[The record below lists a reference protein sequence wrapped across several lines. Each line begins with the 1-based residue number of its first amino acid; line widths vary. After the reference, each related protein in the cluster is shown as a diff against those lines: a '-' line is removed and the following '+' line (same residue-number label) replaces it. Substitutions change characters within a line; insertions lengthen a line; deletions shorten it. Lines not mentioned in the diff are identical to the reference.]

1 MNINKYLI
9 KSFISKNSI
18 FISCLLYALLFQIAF
33 SQSNLSSCG
42 NYLKTFELKVGNG
55 FLMFTEKGIY
65 LYNKST
71 RNIEAQ
77 KTFIND
83 VSQQDFDFL
92 TIEQYDFGRN
102 CIIALYKDMIYIFT
116 EDGELFSEQSV
127 SFDNINGKYFT
138 LVPYTLEIKEDNSND
153 YYFIVGYLKGSD
165 QLIINFFVFNNLS
178 RSIAKFGDSISL
190 SITDCPHIS
199 SHAGF
204 SCQLMNSESYGQ
216 VLTCFFHN
224 DNKLAIESYNLS
236 DFKPIPSLS
245 YKSEGNNPYL
255 IHSVASKNK
264 TQTLICYLK
273 NWNWARC
280 DKYNI
285 NENRLTKLYE
295 ETGKECNNQYHLLSM
310 IYTSV
315 EENEFIYACRDYD
328 SNYHLYKFNSNFELE
343 NNIQYKINYCPA
355 VAFTLIE
362 SFSEENKLDLITS
375 CKDQGLIPD
384 DFPDTIG
391 QNSCTSLQS

>member
-55 FLMFTEKGIY
+55 ILMFTEKGIY

-116 EDGELFSEQSV
+116 EDGELFIEQSV
-127 SFDNINGKYFT
+127 IFDNNNGKYFT

-165 QLIINFFVFNNLS
+165 QFIINFFVFNNYS
-178 RSIAKFGDSISL
+178 RGITKFGDSISL
-190 SITDCPHIS
+190 SITDCSYIYS
-199 SHAGF
+199 VAGF
-204 SCQLMNSESYGQ
+204 SCQLMDSESYGQ
-216 VLTCFFHN
+216 VLTCFF
-224 DNKLAIESYNLS
+224 NK
-236 DFKPIPSLS
+236 D
-245 YKSEGNNPYL
+245 
-255 IHSVASKNK
+255 
-264 TQTLICYLK
+264 
-273 NWNWARC
+273 
-280 DKYNI
+280 
-285 NENRLTKLYE
+285 
-295 ETGKECNNQYHLLSM
+295 NNQLV
-310 IYTSV
+310 I
-315 EENEFIYACRDYD
+315 F
-328 SNYHLYKFNSNFELE
+328 
-343 NNIQYKINYCPA
+343 
-355 VAFTLIE
+355 
-362 SFSEENKLDLITS
+362 KL
-375 CKDQGLIPD
+375 
-384 DFPDTIG
+384 
-391 QNSCTSLQS
+391 